1 MNKWHIRFRFHS
13 YKIPVLTIAFFLF
26 LGLGICEAHADEPA
40 VKGFTRQE
48 LVFLP
53 AHQIAEMIRTG
64 KITSRE
70 VVEAYLDQI
79 SRVNP
84 KLNAIV
90 TLDAEG
96 ARKRAQEA
104 DEALSRGEIWG
115 PLHGVPVTIKD
126 NFATKGMKT
135 TSSLTELADYVPK
148 YDATVVDRVRKAGAV
163 ILGKTNLPSL
173 AMDLQTNS
181 PVFGRTN
188 NPWDIRRTPG
198 GSSGGEAAAV
208 AAGMTALGFGNDIG
222 GSIRIPAHFCG
233 IYGIKPTEN
242 FVSTQ
247 GVNPGMK
254 GAEFRAVRHLACCGP
269 LARSIEDLRLGLAI
283 IAGPDSKNPD
293 VPWVDLSR
301 PPVKDLKGLRIS
313 WADDFGGVP
322 VTAETK
328 EALKSFREKLA
339 ARGCIVER
347 MNPAIFDDHLKVIT
361 PEAKDLYGF
370 QTDNSRPIGFKEAW
384 TTYGKLMDMEL
395 GVYQPSFSRF
405 ISYLFGGSFRKDVPM
420 ITMVFPQ
427 SYEKYLKTLTE
438 RDFFVT
444 AMDTF
449 LSDRDVLLCPVT
461 STPAF
466 EHIAP
471 WRYFGPYP
479 VYTDSVIVDGK
490 PVKYLVANM
499 SYTSIFNLTGNPV
512 VVIPIGYTKEG
523 IPIGI
528 QIVGRRWRDMELLA
542 IAEELDKVAKAYR
555 KPPGY

>member
-1 MNKWHIRFRFHS
+1 
-13 YKIPVLTIAFFLF
+13 
-26 LGLGICEAHADEPA
+26 
-40 VKGFTRQE
+40 
-48 LVFLP
+48 
-53 AHQIAEMIRTG
+53 
-64 KITSRE
+64 
-70 VVEAYLDQI
+70 
-79 SRVNP
+79 
-84 KLNAIV
+84 
-90 TLDAEG
+90 
-96 ARKRAQEA
+96 RAQEA

-126 NFATKGMKT
+126 NYATKGMRT
-135 TSSLTELADYVPK
+135 TNSLTELADYVPK
-148 YDATVVDRVRKAGAV
+148 YDATVVDRVRKAGAI
-163 ILGKTNLPSL
+163 ILGKTNLPSM

-198 GSSGGEAAAV
+198 GSSGGEAAAM
-208 AAGMTALGFGNDIG
+208 AAGMTALGIGNDIG

-247 GVNPGMK
+247 GITPGMK
-254 GAEFRAVRHLACCGP
+254 GSEFRAVRHMACCGP
-269 LARSIEDLRLGLAI
+269 LARSIEDLRLGLTI
-283 IAGPDSKNPD
+283 IAGPDGKNPD

-301 PPVKDLKGLRIS
+301 QPAKDLKGLRIS
-313 WADDFGGVP
+313 WSDDFGGVP
-322 VTAETK
+322 VTAETR
-328 EALKSFREKLA
+328 EALKSFTENLVA
-339 ARGCIVER
+339 SGCRVER
-347 MNPAIFDDHLKVIT
+347 MNPAIFNDHLKAT
-361 PEAKDLYGF
+361 MPEAKDLYGF
-370 QTDNSRPIGFKEAW
+370 QTDNSRPIGFHEAW

-395 GVYQPSFSRF
+395 GVYQPSFFRF
-405 ISYLFGGSFRKDVPM
+405 ISYLFGGSFRKDVPTL
-420 ITMVFPQ
+420 TMVFPQ

-444 AMDTF
+444 AMDAF

-461 STPAF
+461 CTPAF
-466 EHIAP
+466 EHITP

-479 VYTDSVIVDGK
+479 VYTDPVLVDGK

-512 VVIPIGYTKEG
+512 VVIPIGYTREG

-528 QIVGRRWRDMELLA
+528 QIVGKRWRDMELLA

-555 KPPGY
+555 KPSGY